1 MRDFLE
7 KSPEVARSFVSLRTF
22 LQTWLAPFAQEHRN
36 YVTVSLGCTGG
47 QHRSVYMV
55 EALARLLAGEGQR
68 VLIQHRELGI
78 TETLT

>member
-1 MRDFLE
+1 
-7 KSPEVARSFVSLRTF
+7 VVT
-22 LQTWLAPFAQEHRN
+22 PFAREHRN

-55 EALARLLAGEGQR
+55 EVLARELLDKGQR
-68 VLIQHRELGI
+68 ILIQHREMNI

>member
-1 MRDFLE
+1 
-7 KSPEVARSFVSLRTF
+7 
-22 LQTWLAPFAQEHRN
+22 QEHRN

-55 EALARLLAGEGQR
+55 EALAQILAEEGQR
-68 VLIQHRELGI
+68 VLVQHRELGI